1 MRDRAPHVVFF
12 AALLASQIFVA
23 QAWGQ
28 PAPGRGISVVVVEGE
43 GGSNNVRSRANRQMV
58 VRLEDDNHRPV
69 VGAAVNFFLPNQ
81 GPGGTFMN
89 GTSSLTTTTDS
100 RGRAYAGGI
109 QFNQQA
115 GPMQVRVA
123 ASYAGQTASAVINQT
138 NTVGPVVTGG
148 PAKSGGGGG
157 MSTTAKVLIIVAIAG
172 GAAAGAILATRGG
185 SSSPPVAVTPTVT
198 ITAGP
203 PTVGAPSP

>member
-1 MRDRAPHVVFF
+1 MRDRAPHVVFL
-12 AALLASQIFVA
+12 AALLASQILVT

-28 PAPGRGISVVVVEGE
+28 QAPGRGISIVVVEGE
-43 GGSNNVRSRANRQMV
+43 GASNNVRSRANRQMV
-58 VRLEDDNHRPV
+58 VRLEDDSHRPV
-69 VGAAVNFFLPNQ
+69 AGAAVNFFLPNQ

-115 GPMQVRVA
+115 GPMEVRVA
-123 ASYAGQTASAVINQT
+123 ASYAGQTASAVIKQT
-138 NTVGPVVTGG
+138 NVVGPIVSGS
-148 PAKSGGGGG
+148 PAKTGGGG
-157 MSTTAKVLIIVAIAG
+157 MSTATKIIIIAVIAG

-185 SSSPPVAVTPTVT
+185 SSSTPAAVTPTAT
-198 ITAGP
+198 ITAGA

>member
-1 MRDRAPHVVFF
+1 
-12 AALLASQIFVA
+12 
-23 QAWGQ
+23 
-28 PAPGRGISVVVVEGE
+28 
-43 GGSNNVRSRANRQMV
+43 MV
-58 VRLEDDNHRPV
+58 VRLEDDSPRPV

-123 ASYAGQTASAVINQT
+123 ASYAGQTASAVINQS
-138 NTVGPVVTGG
+138 NPVGPVVTGG
-148 PAKSGGGGG
+148 PAKSGGGGC
-157 MSTTAKVLIIVAIAG
+157 MSTTTKIIIIVAIAA
-172 GAAAGAILATRGG
+172 GAAAGGILATRGG
-185 SSSPPVAVTPTVT
+185 SSSTPAAVTPTAT
-198 ITAGP
+198 IVAGQ
-203 PTVGAPSP
+203 PTVGAPAP